1 MDFMT
6 ILFISLGLLLLLTPL
21 RWINTFIGDV
31 GSQPS
36 YLTLVVPSVGVVLLA
51 IGLLA
56 YHKSDIQC
64 MFYKACRD
72 IDQTGLGMGIG
83 QAGITFMN
91 NLFGSGSPEVL
102 MSKPPTTSA
111 TSSATTHQI
120 KPLSQIQ

>member
-21 RWINTFIGDV
+21 RWINSLLGDT
-31 GSQPS
+31 GSGSSPS
-36 YLTLVVPSVGVVLLA
+36 YLTLVVPGVGIVLLA

-64 MFYKACRD
+64 IFYKVCRD

-83 QAGITFMN
+83 QAGKIFVDSI
-91 NLFGSGSPEVL
+91 FG
-102 MSKPPTTSA
+102 SKPPTPSLTDE
-111 TSSATTHQI
+111 I
-120 KPLSQIQ
+120 KPVSQI